1 MRKRNRLRIFYD
13 ILKVIHDRNNNI
25 LHTHIL
31 YKANLSYPLLKQYL
45 AELSFNNLIRINHF
59 KAKKTY
65 SLTDKGFDFIN
76 RYQLVDGFLDV
87 FGLQEKVSQ

>member
-1 MRKRNRLRIFYD
+1 METFSD
-13 ILKVIHDRNNNI
+13 ILRAIGAGAEKP
-25 LHTHIL
+25 THIM